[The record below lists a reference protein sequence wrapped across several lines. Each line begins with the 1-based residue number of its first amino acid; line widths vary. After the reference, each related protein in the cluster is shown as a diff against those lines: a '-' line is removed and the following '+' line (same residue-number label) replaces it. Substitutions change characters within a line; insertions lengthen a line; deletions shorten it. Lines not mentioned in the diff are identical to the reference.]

1 MNSNHT
7 VNYPAFPLLA
17 PLPRPALLLKYIIF
31 LWQSAENN
39 VCFCDSDI
47 ASGVKIYASVRFPHV
62 KHNCLISIWKYF
74 PDIRTT

>member
-1 MNSNHT
+1 MNLNHA
-7 VNYPAFPLLA
+7 VNYPAP
-17 PLPRPALLLKYIIF
+17 PPQSPPHPPLLLKYIIF

-62 KHNCLISIWKYF
+62 KHNCLISIWKYI